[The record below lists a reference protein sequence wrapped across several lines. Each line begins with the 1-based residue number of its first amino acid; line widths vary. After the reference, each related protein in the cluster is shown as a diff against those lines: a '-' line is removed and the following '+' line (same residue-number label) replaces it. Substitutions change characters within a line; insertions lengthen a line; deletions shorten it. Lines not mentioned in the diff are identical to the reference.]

1 MSTELWI
8 GLAVLVGLMIF
19 AGGGESTDNKQR
31 REEDE
36 DISVERKRSLLL
48 RKTKPRVYQT
58 SSRISVNRKDVYWSS
73 IVDRYVLAHQFAYAN
88 PDKSHDDWG
97 GTGET
102 VVFDSGRDTDGAKKS
117 IEEMRAMVIEEL
129 GIDLNDIVKTE
140 KIIET
145 YS

>member
-8 GLAVLVGLMIF
+8 GLAALVAITLAIRR
-19 AGGGESTDNKQR
+19 ESTDNKQR
-31 REEDE
+31 REEGE
-36 DISVERKRSLLL
+36 DISVERKRNLLL
-48 RKTKPRVYQT
+48 RKEKPRVYQT
-58 SSRISVNRKDVYWSS
+58 SSRISVNKKDIYWSG

-88 PDKSHDDWG
+88 PNKSHGDWS

-102 VVFDSGRDTDGAKKS
+102 VVFDAERDTDGAKRN
-117 IEEMRAMVIEEL
+117 IEEMRSMVIKEL

-145 YS
+145 FS